1 MRYFGSKSSTA
12 NRVCDIVS
20 KRIPAG
26 SICDPFGGIGVMGA
40 HFKSRNY
47 SVWSGDILT
56 CAHYFQIARIQ
67 RNRVPIFRRLRE
79 ELNLTSTTDL
89 VHLLNTMK
97 RRKGWFVREYAERR
111 HFFTKENAGRI
122 ESCRLAINRWIRN
135 GWLSNSEQAVLT
147 ASLVN
152 SIDRVANTAGTY
164 YAYLKK
170 WYRKALLPF
179 RFDLI
184 PPTVGNSDS
193 QCFLSEAKHLVARRP
208 FDVLYLDPPYN
219 QRSYAHYYHL
229 PETLATGKAPYV
241 HGNSGISSSVKAQ
254 SCFNTPKLA
263 RKALEELLENAQFRL
278 LVFHYSDDGIIKPND
293 LRRMFA
299 SLGATEEVLL
309 ESKGYTTIAN
319 SRNIKHRL
327 YLVEKNE

>member
-12 NRVCDIVS
+12 NQVCDIVS

-67 RNRVPIFRRLRE
+67 RNRVPTFHRLRE
-79 ELNLTSTTDL
+79 KLNLTSAKDI
-89 VHLLNTMK
+89 VYLLNAIK
-97 RRKGWFVREYAERR
+97 QRKGWFVREYAEKR

-122 ESCRLAINRWIRN
+122 ESCRLVINRWIRN
-135 GWLSNSEQAVLT
+135 GWLSKSEKAILM
-147 ASLVN
+147 ASLIN

-164 YAYLKK
+164 YAYLKT
-170 WYRKALLPF
+170 WYRKALLQF

-184 PPTVGNSDS
+184 PPTVGNPDS
-193 QCFLSEAKHLVARRP
+193 RCFLTEAKHLVSMRS
-208 FDVLYLDPPYN
+208 FDILYLDPPYN

-229 PETLATGKAPYV
+229 PETLAMRKAPKVY
-241 HGNSGISSSVKAQ
+241 GCSGISSSVKTK
-254 SCFNTPKLA
+254 SCFNKSTLA
-263 RKALEELLENAQFRL
+263 CKALEELLENARFRL
-278 LVFHYSDDGIIKPND
+278 LVFHYSDDGIIQRKE
-293 LRRMFA
+293 LRRILA
-299 SLGATEEVLL
+299 PLGTIKEIILD
-309 ESKGYTTIAN
+309 SKGYTTTTK

-327 YLVEKNE
+327 YIIEK